1 MYIYYS
7 IGNNS
12 GPRTLVRIVEVSVIG
27 GVRFQRFHCTC
38 TVVSSLCMYSMY
50 VCTVC
55 MYVCMYVCIYVCIYV
70 CMYVLCMYVCM
81 YYVCMYVCMYVVNV
95 EILAIHLIWQ
105 FGDEQLNRQI

>member
-27 GVRFQRFHCTC
+27 GVRFRRFHCTC

-55 MYVCMYVCIYVCIYV
+55 IYV
-70 CMYVLCMYVCM
+70 CMYVLCMYVCMYVCM
-81 YYVCMYVCMYVVNV
+81 YYVCMYVCMYVSMYYMYVCMYTCMYV
-95 EILAIHLIWQ
+95 PH
-105 FGDEQLNRQI
+105 RR